1 MLRPCRDD
9 MSSWDMQ
16 GTILKVNVEVW
27 ASLNVHIKC
36 HCTDVRGASADTVKK
51 SRCSSQLLCEFW
63 FAQWG
68 EGLEDVPCKDPMN
81 SKNKERPFLCI
92 DNTNIFL
99 GNIYSLTSCGM
110 RLQEYPF
117 RKVTWLKLHVTCN
130 LKIRYQL
137 EFSSSNI
144 TINTVFVLY

>member
-36 HCTDVRGASADTVKK
+36 HCTDVRGFLASADTVKK

-81 SKNKERPFLCI
+81 SKDKHEGYRATLFMYWQYQQL
-92 DNTNIFL
+92 FL
-99 GNIYSLTSCGM
+99 GNIYSLTSRGM
-110 RLQEYPF
+110 RLKECTF
-117 RKVTWLKLHVTCN
+117 SKVTWLKLHVTWNVKITYLTNWN
-130 LKIRYQL
+130 LALPI
-137 EFSSSNI
+137 
-144 TINTVFVLY
+144 